1 MNKMF
6 WNQVASRSIIL
17 LTNQL
22 TIIFITFYLANKL
35 GIATFSILAA
45 AMIILQL
52 STYFLDGGFFIPAV
66 KEKNN
71 SNDSFLLSKIWQ
83 EIYLLKFLIFI
94 IFSVLII
101 FFNLFFNFFNDA
113 KLLYFTLLASATY
126 GFYPLWF
133 FQLQN
138 VVEKLVLPNFFGRI
152 LYISVPLLFVDDEN
166 SLYLVMLSQAVC
178 YAIPFI
184 YSLYFFKNNIFI
196 KHTFYFSSLKKRLL
210 EAAPF
215 FVGNSIFN
223 QMHNLWGFLILV
235 FGNFIQVG
243 LFQIADS
250 CLRAGHAFMSAP
262 VDNLLIHHE
271 KNKKFDT
278 SLFVK
283 ILIAIIFIA
292 MCSQLLLSHAVNLLL
307 ISEYSE
313 VTSVIRVTIV
323 LWALMALIQ
332 NLNYPSIGVL
342 ISHKIATQ
350 IFILYGLLNVPLMLY
365 FSFYGEL
372 TVLNVEIIMTSLNF
386 VFLVLMVMIFINKKG
401 LAK

>member
-1 MNKMF
+1 MNKIF

-17 LTNQL
+17 LTNQV

-35 GIATFSILAA
+35 GLETFSLLAA

-52 STYFLDGGFFIPAV
+52 STYFIDGGFFIPAV

-71 SNDSFLLSKIWQ
+71 SNDSFLLSKLWQ

-94 IFSVLII
+94 IFSFLII

-113 KLLYFTLLASATY
+113 KLLYCTLLASATY

-152 LYISVPLLFVDDEN
+152 LYIIVSVLFVDDEN
-166 SLYLVMLSQAVC
+166 SLYLVMLSQAAC
-178 YAIPFI
+178 YAIPFLC
-184 YSLYFFKNNIFI
+184 SLYFFKNNIFI
-196 KHTFYFSSLKKRLL
+196 KHTFYFSSLKKRFIQAL
-210 EAAPF
+210 PF
-215 FVGNSIFN
+215 FMGNSIFN
-223 QMHNLWGFLILV
+223 QMHNIWGFLILA
-235 FGNFIQVG
+235 FGNFIQAG
-243 LFQIADS
+243 FFQIADS
-250 CLRAGHAFMSAP
+250 CLRAGQAFMSVP
-262 VDNLLIHHE
+262 VDNLLIHHD

-278 SLFVK
+278 SLFIK
-283 ILIAIIFIA
+283 ILIAIIFIVI
-292 MCSQLLLSHAVNLLL
+292 CSELLLSHAVNLLF

-313 VTSVIRVTIV
+313 VTSIIRVTIV

-342 ISHKIATQ
+342 ISHKIATNV
-350 IFILYGLLNVPLMLY
+350 FILYGLLNVPLMLY
-365 FSFYGEL
+365 FGFYGEL
-372 TVLNVEIIMTSLNF
+372 TALNVQIIMTSLNL
-386 VFLVLMVMIFINKKG
+386 VFLVAMVMFFINKKG